1 MIYQVMMATATSNR
15 SNCMSNI
22 AIKIV
27 SFNMHGFNQVC
38 SAVDDMINLYN
49 LTCSYFK
56 STG

>member
-1 MIYQVMMATATSNR
+1 MATATSNR